1 MDEFSLI
8 GAYFK
13 RAISPSTAP
22 QIDVGV
28 GDDAA
33 LFRVA
38 DGHQCVVSSDLLIQG
53 RHFFADVAPFTLG
66 HKSLAVNLSD
76 LAAMGAQ
83 PLGFTLSI
91 GLPRV
96 DEVWLSGFS
105 KGLFE
110 LADAFH
116 CPLIGGDTTKSDTII
131 INITVF
137 GQVPT
142 GQAIVRS
149 GAQVG
154 DDVWVTG
161 VLGDA
166 AYALDLMN
174 TAPSHADLAQVRARL
189 ELPTPRMALGCA
201 LREAGL
207 ARSMIDLS
215 DGLAGDLPHIL
226 RASKLSARIDCDAL
240 PLSLVLSQ
248 LPVAQAWRYAV
259 AGGDDYELCFTAPAT
274 DAARTQILDLAQKFT
289 IPMTRVGTITPIGQD
304 GAHST
309 PMIWHSAHAPEV
321 AAQLAQSTGFNHFA
335 GR

>member
-13 RAISPSTAP
+13 RAISPSTAS

-91 GLPRV
+91 GLPRM

-110 LADAFH
+110 LADAFN
-116 CPLIGGDTTKSDTII
+116 CPLIGGDTTQSDTIV

-137 GQVPT
+137 GQLLT

-174 TAPSHADLAQVRARL
+174 TAPNHADLAQVRARL
-189 ELPTPRMALGCA
+189 ELPTPRVALGCA

-240 PLSLVLSQ
+240 PLSLVLSR

-274 DAARTQILDLAQKFT
+274 DAARTDILNLTQKFT
-289 IPMTRVGTITPIGQD
+289 IPMTRVGTITPVGGVGEGVQLV
-304 GAHST
+304 
-309 PMIWHSAHAPEV
+309 WHSAHASEV

>member
-8 GAYFK
+8 TRFFNH
-13 RAISPSTAP
+13 PHHAP
-22 QIDVGV
+22 HIDLSI

-38 DGHQCVVSSDLLIQG
+38 EGYQCVVSSDLLIEG

-96 DEVWLSGFS
+96 DTAWLGEFS
-105 KGLFE
+105 TGLFA
-110 LADAFH
+110 LADAFD
-116 CPLIGGDTTKSDTII
+116 CPLIGGDTTQSDTIV
-131 INITVF
+131 INITIF

-142 GQAIVRS
+142 GQAIFRN

-161 VLGDA
+161 SLGDA
-166 AYALDLMN
+166 AYALNLMQNMPAHSDLEK
-174 TAPSHADLAQVRARL
+174 VRARL
-189 ELPTPRMALGCA
+189 EMPTPRVALGCA

-207 ARSMIDLS
+207 ARSMLDLS
-215 DGLAGDLPHIL
+215 DGLAGDLLHIL
-226 RASKLSARIDCDAL
+226 RASHVSARMDCDAL
-240 PLSLVLSQ
+240 PLSSVLSQ
-248 LPVAQAWRYAV
+248 LPVAQAWQYAV

-274 DAARTQILDLAQKFT
+274 TEVRAALFDLAQKFT
-289 IPMTRVGTITPIGQD
+289 IPLTRVGTITPMNQ
-304 GAHST
+304 AAQMVWFSVR
-309 PMIWHSAHAPEV
+309 APEV
-321 AAQLAQSTGFNHFA
+321 AQQLARSAGFNHFA
-335 GR
+335 AH

>member
-13 RAISPSTAP
+13 RAISPSKTP

-33 LFRVA
+33 VFRVA
-38 DGHQCVVSSDLLIQG
+38 DGHQCVVSSDLLIEG

-96 DEVWLSGFS
+96 DTTWLNEFS
-105 KGLFE
+105 KGLFA
-110 LADAFH
+110 LADAFD
-116 CPLIGGDTTKSDTII
+116 CPLIGGDTTQSDAIV
-131 INITVF
+131 INITIF

-142 GQAIVRS
+142 GQAIFRN

-161 VLGDA
+161 SLGDA
-166 AYALDLMN
+166 AYALNLMQNMPAHSDLEK
-174 TAPSHADLAQVRARL
+174 VRARL
-189 ELPTPRMALGCA
+189 EMPTPRVALGCA

-207 ARSMIDLS
+207 ARSMLDLS
-215 DGLAGDLPHIL
+215 DGLAGDLLHIL
-226 RASKLSARIDCDAL
+226 RASHVSARMDCDAL
-240 PLSLVLSQ
+240 PLSSVLSQ
-248 LPVAQAWRYAV
+248 LPVAQAWQYAV

-274 DAARTQILDLAQKFT
+274 TEVRAALFDLAQKFT
-289 IPMTRVGTITPIGQD
+289 IPLTRVGTITPMNQ
-304 GAHST
+304 AAQMVWFSVR
-309 PMIWHSAHAPEV
+309 APEV
-321 AAQLAQSTGFNHFA
+321 AQQLARSAGFNHFA
-335 GR
+335 AH

>member
-13 RAISPSTAP
+13 RAISPSKTP
-22 QIDVGV
+22 QIDLGV

-38 DGHQCVVSSDLLIQG
+38 DGHQCVVSSDLLLEG
-53 RHFFADVAPFTLG
+53 RHFFFFFSPRTLG

-91 GLPRV
+91 GLPHV
-96 DEVWLSGFS
+96 DETWLSEFS
-105 KGLFE
+105 KGLFA
-110 LADAFH
+110 LADEFN
-116 CPLIGGDTTKSDTII
+116 CPLIGGDTTQSDTIV
-131 INITVF
+131 INITIF

-161 VLGDA
+161 TLGDA
-166 AYALDLMN
+166 AYALSLIQSAANPD
-174 TAPSHADLAQVRARL
+174 DLAQVRARL
-189 ELPTPRMALGCA
+189 ETPTPRVALGCA

-207 ARSMIDLS
+207 AHSMLDVS
-215 DGLAGDLPHIL
+215 DGLVGDLRHIL
-226 RASKLSARIDCDAL
+226 RASNVSARMDCDAL
-240 PLSLVLSQ
+240 PLSSVVLQ
-248 LPVAQAWRYAV
+248 LPVAQAWSYAV
-259 AGGDDYELCFTAPAT
+259 AGGDDYELCLTASAT
-274 DAARTQILDLAQKFT
+274 SAARAALFDLAQKFAT
-289 IPMTRVGTITPIGQD
+289 PITRVGTITPMNQENQI
-304 GAHST
+304 
-309 PMIWHSAHAPEV
+309 IWHSERAPEV
-321 AAQLAQSTGFNHFA
+321 ARQLACSTSFNHFA
-335 GR
+335 AH

>member
-8 GAYFK
+8 TRFFNH
-13 RAISPSTAP
+13 PHHAP
-22 QIDVGV
+22 HIDLSI

-38 DGHQCVVSSDLLIQG
+38 EGHQCVVSSDLLIEG
-53 RHFFADVAPFTLG
+53 RHFFSDVAPFTLG

-96 DEVWLSGFS
+96 DTTWLNEFS
-105 KGLFE
+105 KGLFA
-110 LADAFH
+110 LADAFD
-116 CPLIGGDTTKSDTII
+116 CPLIGGDTTKSDAIV
-131 INITVF
+131 INITIF

-142 GQAIVRS
+142 GQAIFRN

-161 VLGDA
+161 SLGDA
-166 AYALDLMN
+166 AYALNLMQNMPAHSDLEK
-174 TAPSHADLAQVRARL
+174 VRARL
-189 ELPTPRMALGCA
+189 EMPTPRVALGCA

-207 ARSMIDLS
+207 ARSMLDLS
-215 DGLAGDLPHIL
+215 DGLAGDLLHIL
-226 RASKLSARIDCDAL
+226 RASHVSARMDCDAL
-240 PLSLVLSQ
+240 PLSSVLSQ
-248 LPVAQAWRYAV
+248 LPVAQAWQYAV

-274 DAARTQILDLAQKFT
+274 TEVRAALFDLAQKFT
-289 IPMTRVGTITPIGQD
+289 IPLTRVGTITPMNQ
-304 GAHST
+304 AAQMVWFSVR
-309 PMIWHSAHAPEV
+309 APEV
-321 AAQLAQSTGFNHFA
+321 AQQLARSAGFNHFA
-335 GR
+335 AH

>member
-13 RAISPSTAP
+13 RAISPSKTP
-22 QIDVGV
+22 QMDVGV

-38 DGHQCVVSSDLLIQG
+38 DGHQCVVSSDLLIEG
-53 RHFFADVAPFTLG
+53 RHFFADVAPRALG

-96 DEVWLSGFS
+96 DTEWLSEFS
-105 KGLFE
+105 KGLFA
-110 LADAFH
+110 LADEFN
-116 CPLIGGDTTKSDTII
+116 CPLIGGDTTQSDTIV
-131 INITVF
+131 INITIF

-142 GQAIVRS
+142 GQAILRS

-161 VLGDA
+161 TLGDA
-166 AYALDLMN
+166 AYALNLMQN
-174 TAPSHADLAQVRARL
+174 APTHSDLAQVRARL
-189 ELPTPRMALGCA
+189 EMPTPHVAFACA
-201 LREAGL
+201 LRSAGL
-207 ARSMIDLS
+207 AHSMLDVS

-226 RASKLSARIDCDAL
+226 RASNVSARIDCDAL
-240 PLSLVLSQ
+240 PQSSVLSQ
-248 LPVAQAWRYAV
+248 LPAAQAWQYAV
-259 AGGDDYELCFTAPAT
+259 AGGDDYELCLTASAT
-274 DAARTQILDLAQKFT
+274 SEVRAALFDLAQKFAT
-289 IPMTRVGTITPIGQD
+289 PITRVGTITPMNQENQV
-304 GAHST
+304 
-309 PMIWHSAHAPEV
+309 IWHSERAPEV
-321 AAQLAQSTGFNHFA
+321 AQRLACSNGFNHFA
-335 GR
+335 SH